1 MKFWSILLLVL
12 FGFLLPMAAQMPTA
26 PVLSKED
33 LPPKETFKIY
43 LLMGQSNMAGR
54 GSVNDVRQPDDT
66 HILVFNR
73 NNEWAVAAEPLHW
86 DKAEAGVGPGLGFA
100 MHMRQQDPLATIG
113 LVPCAVGGSPLSK
126 WMKGQPLYEA
136 AVDRAK
142 AAMRSG
148 TLAGVLWHQGESDAT
163 PDLAPTYSLRLEKML
178 KDLRATLHEPNL
190 PIVLGETGRFNN
202 GEFGAQNIDSAFLK
216 MVNEGI
222 HAAGQKV
229 PNVSVVDSKGLK
241 HRGDQLHFDSVSA
254 REFGKRYA
262 EAMLKLQRANP

>member
-1 MKFWSILLLVL
+1 MKFWSLLLGL
-12 FGFLLPMAAQMPTA
+12 LGFLLPLAAQMPTA
-26 PVLSKED
+26 PGLSKVA

-54 GSVNDVRQPDDT
+54 GTVNDVHQPDDA

-73 NNEWAVAAEPLHW
+73 DNKWAVAADPLHW
-86 DKAEAGVGPGLGFA
+86 DKEEAGVGPGLGFA
-100 MHMRQQDPLATIG
+100 LHMRQQDPQVTIG

-136 AVDRAK
+136 AVHRAK

-163 PDLAPTYSLRLEKML
+163 PDFAPTYGLRLEKML
-178 KDLRATLHEPNL
+178 MDLRATLHEPNL
-190 PIVLGETGRFNN
+190 PIVLGETGRFNK
-202 GEFGAQNIDSAFLK
+202 GEFGAQNIDPALLK
-216 MVNEGI
+216 TVNEGI

-229 PNVSVVDSKGLK
+229 PNVRVVDSKGLK
-241 HRGDQLHFDSVSA
+241 HRGDQLHFDAVSA
-254 REFGKRYA
+254 RELGKRYA
-262 EAMLKLQRANP
+262 EAMLQLQRANP